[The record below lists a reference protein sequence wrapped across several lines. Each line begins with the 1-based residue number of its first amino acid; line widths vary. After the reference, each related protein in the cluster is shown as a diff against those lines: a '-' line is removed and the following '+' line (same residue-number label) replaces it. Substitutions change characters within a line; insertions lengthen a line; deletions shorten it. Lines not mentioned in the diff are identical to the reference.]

1 MSEGSVEIVEGK
13 VSWLVGCY
21 AFFAL
26 LAVCFLVSV
35 SYPLHFAGAAQGA
48 IAERGNDASQLLV
61 DIKTA
66 VLLLRERMHNTWFF
80 LYVFLAVWVTVLVW
94 GFVVRRRL
102 ELPSGLREFY
112 FMGWISLSVFSTAVL
127 YGMGTNGIMARRF
140 PKAAPAADALAIG
153 FVLALPVIAWA
164 RLQRQREEQEIE
176 EQPSPYRRVHSSL
189 GLFDNE
195 SSARLLEKPEVRGV
209 AVGENPFGLKLV
221 PAEPPSMLAI
231 TTTDRLIKSAE
242 MPAVANSEETV
253 NRSNNM
259 DTTIQASATAV
270 AEEKGIDGFRDHLK
284 ALNQSWAT
292 IEGTGREIEQWFD
305 QQRQTAIDH
314 LEKHPGIR
322 RQQAPLNLS
331 GDFLHERVKTV
342 DAEWA
347 RIRKSALEICRWF
360 GDVPAEGGRTEQ
372 PGKAEQQ

>member
-1 MSEGSVEIVEGK
+1 MSDGSAEVVEGK

-21 AFFAL
+21 VFLTL
-26 LAVCFLVSV
+26 LAVCFLVLV
-35 SYPLHFAGAAQGA
+35 SYPLHSAGAPQGL
-48 IAERGNDASQLLV
+48 IAERSSDPSQLLV
-61 DIKTA
+61 NIKTA
-66 VLLLRERMHNTWFF
+66 VLLLRERMHNTWLF

-164 RLQRQREEQEIE
+164 RLQRQRTEQDELE

-189 GLFDNE
+189 GLFDDE
-195 SSARLLEKPEVRGV
+195 SSVRLLEKPEVRAV

-231 TTTDRLIKSAE
+231 TTTDRLIQSAE
-242 MPAVANSEETV
+242 MPAANSQETA
-253 NRSNNM
+253 NRSNDM
-259 DTTIQASATAV
+259 DTAIQAGATTA
-270 AEEKGIDGFRDHLK
+270 AAKEKGIDGFRDHLN
-284 ALNQSWAT
+284 ALNQSWGT
-292 IEGTGREIEQWFD
+292 IEATGREIEQWFD
-305 QQRQTAIDH
+305 QQRQLAIDH
-314 LEKHPGIR
+314 LEKHPGLR
-322 RQQAPLNLS
+322 GQQAPLNPS
-331 GDFLHERVKTV
+331 GDFLNERVKIV

-347 RIRKSALEICRWF
+347 KIRKSALEISRWF
-360 GDVPAEGGRTEQ
+360 GDVPAEAGRTEQ
-372 PGKAEQQ
+372 Q

>member
-1 MSEGSVEIVEGK
+1 
-13 VSWLVGCY
+13 
-21 AFFAL
+21 
-26 LAVCFLVSV
+26 
-35 SYPLHFAGAAQGA
+35 
-48 IAERGNDASQLLV
+48 
-61 DIKTA
+61 
-66 VLLLRERMHNTWFF
+66 
-80 LYVFLAVWVTVLVW
+80 
-94 GFVVRRRL
+94 
-102 ELPSGLREFY
+102 
-112 FMGWISLSVFSTAVL
+112 MGWISLSVFSTAIL

-164 RLQRQREEQEIE
+164 RLQRQREEQDEIE

-195 SSARLLEKPEVRGV
+195 SSSRLLEKPEVRGV

-242 MPAVANSEETV
+242 MPALANSQETV

-259 DTTIQASATAV
+259 DTRIHAGAATAA
-270 AEEKGIDGFRDHLK
+270 AEEKGIDGFRDYLN

-305 QQRQTAIDH
+305 QQRQTAMTH

-322 RQQAPLNLS
+322 GQQAPLNLS
-331 GDFLHERVKTV
+331 GDFLNERVKAV
-342 DAEWA
+342 DAEWEK
-347 RIRKSALEICRWF
+347 IRRSALEICRWF
-360 GDVPAEGGRTEQ
+360 GDIPAEAGRTEQ
-372 PGKAEQQ
+372 Q